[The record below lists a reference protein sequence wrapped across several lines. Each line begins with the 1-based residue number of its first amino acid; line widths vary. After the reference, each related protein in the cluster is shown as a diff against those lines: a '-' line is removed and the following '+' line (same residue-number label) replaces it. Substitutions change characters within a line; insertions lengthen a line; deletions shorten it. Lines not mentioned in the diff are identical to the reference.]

1 MGARGVRGN
10 RESSLVYWGAAAERV
25 DYTVRVSPLITSP
38 KFRYTNPVKRP
49 SKESMLICG
58 VDEAGRGPLAGPV
71 VAAAAVFDES
81 FTHPE
86 IQDSKAL
93 TAKQRNRLFDYITQS
108 ASSWSIIAVGPRRI
122 EELNILQATKLAM
135 KLAVERVAADLVL
148 IDGNQPIVCA
158 LPQRTVIGGDRLHVQ
173 ISAASILAKVWRD
186 RLMETL
192 GKKYPGYGLEKH
204 SGYPTPAHKK
214 AIIELGPCRVH
225 RRTFAGVIVPSHGS
239 PASFAALSSGA

>member
-1 MGARGVRGN
+1 
-10 RESSLVYWGAAAERV
+10 
-25 DYTVRVSPLITSP
+25 
-38 KFRYTNPVKRP
+38 
-49 SKESMLICG
+49 MLICG

-71 VAAAAVFDES
+71 VAAAAVFDEGFS
-81 FTHPE
+81 HPE

-93 TAKQRNRLFDYITQS
+93 TAKQRSRLFDYVIQN
-108 ASSWSIIAVGPRRI
+108 ASSWAIIAVGPRRI

-135 KLAVERVAADLVL
+135 RLAVERITADLVL
-148 IDGNQPIVCA
+148 VDGNQPIVCS

-204 SGYPTPAHKK
+204 AGYPTPAHKR

-225 RRTFAGVIVPSHGS
+225 RKTFAGVIVSPHGS
-239 PASFAALSSGA
+239 EPVHPELANRF

>member
-1 MGARGVRGN
+1 
-10 RESSLVYWGAAAERV
+10 
-25 DYTVRVSPLITSP
+25 
-38 KFRYTNPVKRP
+38 
-49 SKESMLICG
+49 MLICG

-71 VAAAAVFDES
+71 VAAAAVFEES
-81 FTHPE
+81 FSHPE

-93 TAKQRNRLFDYITQS
+93 SAKQRARLFDYIREN
-108 ASSWSIIAVGPRRI
+108 ASSWAIIAVGPRRI

-135 KLAVERVAADLVL
+135 KLAVERVTADLVL
-148 IDGNQPIVCA
+148 VDGNQPIVCA

-204 SGYPTPAHKK
+204 AGYPTPAHKK

-225 RRTFAGVIVPSHGS
+225 RKTFAGVIVPSHGS
-239 PASFAALSSGA
+239 ERAYAALANNA

>member
-1 MGARGVRGN
+1 M
-10 RESSLVYWGAAAERV
+10 LV
-25 DYTVRVSPLITSP
+25 
-38 KFRYTNPVKRP
+38 
-49 SKESMLICG
+49 CG

-81 FTHPE
+81 FAHSE

-93 TAKQRNRLFDYITQS
+93 TAKQRERLFDYITQT
-108 ASSWSIIAVGPRRI
+108 ASSWAIIAVGPRRI

-135 KLAVERVAADLVL
+135 KLAVERVTADLVL
-148 IDGNQPIVCA
+148 VDGNQPIVCS

-186 RLMETL
+186 RIMETL
-192 GKKYPGYGLEKH
+192 GAKYPGYGLEKH

-225 RRTFAGVIVPSHGS
+225 RRTFAGVIVPQHSSHDGGDRLAVGS
-239 PASFAALSSGA
+239 